1 VTVFLSSRVLGNFDY
16 NMDMQEFTV
25 VKFILGYSV
34 ADCSDNDA
42 STRPLDSLGNVGNG
56 NNCDRPNFDLDP
68 LEKLSL
74 RNLVWSILI
83 ARKECERPFD

>member
-1 VTVFLSSRVLGNFDY
+1 MDLQSLPDRCFGYVSLDVT
-16 NMDMQEFTV
+16 
-25 VKFILGYSV
+25 GYSV
-34 ADCSDNDA
+34 TVDCSDNDA
-42 STRPLDSLGNVGNG
+42 NTRPLDSLGNVGNG
-56 NNCDRPNFDLDP
+56 NNYDPPNFDLDP